1 MSIEHYLFA
10 KICLNIMLVYV
21 HAFFACR
28 ACTRCLDYTR
38 NNVWNAVILE
48 AVPENG
54 QFLNLQ
60 VQVSQEW
67 NRVTINCDAMLYD
80 QVSCVN

>member
-1 MSIEHYLFA
+1 
-10 KICLNIMLVYV
+10 MLVYV
-21 HAFFACR
+21 HAFFAHR
-28 ACTRCLDYTR
+28 AHTQCLDYAR

-48 AVPENG
+48 AVPENK

-67 NRVTINCDAMLYD
+67 NGVIINCDATRKFGGH
-80 QVSCVN
+80 

>member
-1 MSIEHYLFA
+1 
-10 KICLNIMLVYV
+10 MLVYV
-21 HAFFACR
+21 HAFFARR
-28 ACTRCLDYTR
+28 AYTQCLDYVR

-48 AVPENG
+48 AVPENK

-67 NRVTINCDAMLYD
+67 NGVMINCDATGKFSGY
-80 QVSCVN
+80 

>member
-1 MSIEHYLFA
+1 
-10 KICLNIMLVYV
+10 MLVYV

-28 ACTRCLDYTR
+28 AHTQCLDYVR

-48 AVPENG
+48 AVPENK
-54 QFLNLQ
+54 QFLNFQ

-67 NRVTINCDAMLYD
+67 NGVMINCGATGKFGGH
-80 QVSCVN
+80 

>member
-1 MSIEHYLFA
+1 MHSLLAGAH
-10 KICLNIMLVYV
+10 
-21 HAFFACR
+21 
-28 ACTRCLDYTR
+28 TQCLDYAR

-48 AVPENG
+48 AVPENK

-67 NRVTINCDAMLYD
+67 NGVMINCDAWWAL
-80 QVSCVN
+80 NLAK

>member
-1 MSIEHYLFA
+1 MSIDILLFVT
-10 KICLNIMLVYV
+10 KICLNIMFVYV
-21 HAFFACR
+21 HAFFARR
-28 ACTRCLDYTR
+28 AHTQCLDYAR

-48 AVPENG
+48 AVPENK

-67 NRVTINCDAMLYD
+67 NRVMINCDATGKFGGH
-80 QVSCVN
+80 